1 MSEEKAVT
9 AKVVE
14 AFFGVPDGEVYP
26 REFAEGDLVHGDLA
40 AVAVKEG
47 WAKPLKPGKA
57 AAEE

>member
-26 REFAEGDLVHGDLA
+26 RDFAPGDMVHGDLA
-40 AVAVKEG
+40 AVALREG
-47 WAKPLKPGKA
+47 WAKPVKSGKA
-57 AAEE
+57 SAED